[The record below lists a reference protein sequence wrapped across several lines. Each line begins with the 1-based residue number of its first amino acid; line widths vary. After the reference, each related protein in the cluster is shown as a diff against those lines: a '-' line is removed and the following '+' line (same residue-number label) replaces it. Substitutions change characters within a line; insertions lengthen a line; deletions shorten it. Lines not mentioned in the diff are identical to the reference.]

1 MASKLTPASEFTQIR
16 YEVESPIARI
26 VLNRPKYKNAQSR
39 VLREEM
45 DAAFALAETDDD
57 VRVAILSGEGDHFS
71 SGHDLGT
78 PEETADL
85 EERPYKDGLIGRYD
99 KRWDLNVANTLRW
112 RDFPKPTIAQVHGF
126 CIYGGW
132 TFAAGMD
139 IIIASEDAKF
149 LPSLLQYFSVPWDV
163 GVRRA
168 KEILFTGRFIT
179 AAEAL
184 EFGFINQ
191 VVPREELEATAT
203 AMATKIAEK
212 DSFGLRMIKEAV
224 NSAQDIMGFRA
235 AIRVGMNYNM
245 LRSEEEKAR
254 LGLPDFG
261 ENRQLS
267 RVGESLRDQ

>member
-1 MASKLTPASEFTQIR
+1 VASQNDRATAFAQIK
-16 YEVESPIARI
+16 YSVEAPIGRI

-39 VLREEM
+39 ILREEM
-45 DAAFALAETDDD
+45 DDAFGLAEKDDD
-57 VRVAILSGEGDHFS
+57 VRVVILSAEGEHFS

-78 PEETADL
+78 PEEAADL

-112 RDFPKPTIAQVHGF
+112 RDFPKPTIAQVHGY

-139 IIIASEDAKF
+139 IIVASEDAMF

-163 GVRRA
+163 GVRRT
-168 KEILFTGRFIT
+168 KEILFTGRFVT

-184 EFGFINQ
+184 EIGFVSR
-191 VVPREELEATAT
+191 VVPREDLDATTA
-203 AMATKIAEK
+203 AMAARIAEK

-224 NSAQDIMGFRA
+224 NSTQDIMGFRA
-235 AIRVGMNYNM
+235 AIRTGINYNM

-254 LGLPDFG
+254 LGPPDFS

-267 RVGESLRDQ
+267 RVGESLRDL

>member
-1 MASKLTPASEFTQIR
+1 MASEIKPASEFTQIK
-16 YEVESPIARI
+16 YIVEPPICRI

-39 VLREEM
+39 ILREEM
-45 DAAFALAETDDD
+45 DVAFALAERDDD
-57 VRVAILSGEGDHFS
+57 IRVVILSGEGEHFS

-85 EERPYKDGLIGRYD
+85 EERPYKEGLIGRYD

-112 RDFPKPTIAQVHGF
+112 RDFPKPTIAQVHGY

-139 IIIASEDAKF
+139 IIVASEDAMF
-149 LPSLLQYFSVPWDV
+149 LPSLLQYFSVPWDI
-163 GVRRA
+163 GVRRT
-168 KEILFTGRFIT
+168 KEILFTGRFVT

-184 EFGFINQ
+184 EIGFVSR
-191 VVPREELEATAT
+191 VVPRDELEATTT
-203 AMATKIAEK
+203 AMATRIAEK
-212 DSFGLRMIKEAV
+212 DSFGLRMIKEAI

-235 AIRVGMNYNM
+235 AIRTGMNYNM
-245 LRSEEEKAR
+245 MRSEEEKAR
-254 LGLPDFG
+254 LGLPDFS

-267 RVGESLRDQ
+267 RVSESLREL

>member
-1 MASKLTPASEFTQIR
+1 MASQNDRATAFAQIK
-16 YEVESPIARI
+16 YSVEAPIGRI

-39 VLREEM
+39 ILREEM
-45 DAAFALAETDDD
+45 DDAFGLAEKDDD
-57 VRVAILSGEGDHFS
+57 VRVVILSAEGEHFS

-78 PEETADL
+78 PEEAADL

-112 RDFPKPTIAQVHGF
+112 RDFPKPTIAQVHGY

-139 IIIASEDAKF
+139 IIVASEDAMF

-163 GVRRA
+163 GVRRT
-168 KEILFTGRFIT
+168 KEILFTGRFVT

-184 EFGFINQ
+184 EIGFVSR
-191 VVPREELEATAT
+191 VVPREDLDATTA
-203 AMATKIAEK
+203 AMAARIAEK

-224 NSAQDIMGFRA
+224 NSTQDIMGFRA
-235 AIRVGMNYNM
+235 AIRTGINYNM

-254 LGLPDFG
+254 LGPPDFS

-267 RVGESLRDQ
+267 RVGESLRDL

>member
-1 MASKLTPASEFTQIR
+1 MAPKLTPSSEFTQIR
-16 YEVESPIARI
+16 YEVDLPIARI

-45 DAAFALAETDDD
+45 DVAFALAETDDD
-57 VRVAILSGEGDHFS
+57 VRVVILSGEGDHFS

-78 PEETADL
+78 PEEAADL
-85 EERPYKDGLIGRYD
+85 EERPYKDGLIGRFD

-112 RDFPKPTIAQVHGF
+112 RDFPKPTIAQVHGL

-168 KEILFTGRFIT
+168 KEILFTGRFVT

-191 VVPREELEATAT
+191 VVPRDELEAATT
-203 AMATKIAEK
+203 AMAKKIAEK

-254 LGLPDFG
+254 LGLPDFS

-267 RVGESLRDQ
+267 RVSESLRDL

>member
-1 MASKLTPASEFTQIR
+1 MASQSEQAGEFAQIK
-16 YEVESPIARI
+16 YSVEAPIGRI

-39 VLREEM
+39 ILREEM
-45 DAAFALAETDDD
+45 DIAFELAEKDDD
-57 VRVAILSGEGDHFS
+57 VRVVILSAEGNHFS

-85 EERPYKDGLIGRYD
+85 EERPYKEGLIGRYD

-112 RDFPKPTIAQVHGF
+112 RDFPKPTIAQVHGY

-139 IIIASEDAKF
+139 IIVASEDAMF
-149 LPSLLQYFSVPWDV
+149 LPSLLQYFSVPWDI
-163 GVRRA
+163 GVRRT
-168 KEILFTGRFIT
+168 KEILFTGRFVT

-184 EFGFINQ
+184 EIGFVSR
-191 VVPREELEATAT
+191 VVPRKDLAATTT
-203 AMATKIAEK
+203 AMAARIAEK
-212 DSFGLRMIKEAV
+212 DSFGLRMIKEAI
-224 NSAQDIMGFRA
+224 NSTQDIMGFRA
-235 AIRVGMNYNM
+235 AIRTGINYNM

-254 LGLPDFG
+254 LGLPDFS

-267 RVGESLRDQ
+267 RVGESLRDL